1 MVESI
6 PRTLCYWRVHNSK
19 QTVTSSKVAFLG
31 FVRISDGH
39 RPEIL
44 FLGRCHG
51 MRIRVAEMT
60 SRQALV
66 INRKIIS
73 SKIMSAS
80 VYVYVCM
87 YVCVCVCVRAHMH
100 RQVFGG
106 REIIEEYLRRDVF
119 WERYILVESYAE

>member
-6 PRTLCYWRVHNSK
+6 PRTFCYWRVHNSK

-73 SKIMSAS
+73 SKNKD
-80 VYVYVCM
+80 YVGFCVCVCM
-87 YVCVCVCVRAHMH
+87 YVCVCVCVHAHA
-100 RQVFGG
+100 QAGVW
-106 REIIEEYLRRDVF
+106 RERDN
-119 WERYILVESYAE
+119 RGIS